1 MRDSRYL
8 YYKRSGKAVHIY
20 VSYDFGQYAVY
31 IDDKYYGC
39 GDTRAEADEIVR
51 DYADEHGLSA
61 TKPKPAKRKTSRSV
75 AGKRVRKVL

>member
-31 IDDKYYGC
+31 IDDKYYGYS
-39 GDTRAEADEIVR
+39 DTRAEADEIVR
-51 DYADEHGLSA
+51 DYAKLHRLSETKPA
-61 TKPKPAKRKTSRSV
+61 TKKKTSRSV